1 MAEAPVAR
9 HAPNEGAD
17 RVSMSTILFSIR
29 HLIGALLFASLAVS
43 ASAEPLE
50 PYKDALFRYSKLLHE
65 ADGGD
70 FRVVDYQELRDINER
85 DQIPERRV
93 KRAYVSL
100 GVKSVQVN
108 ETLGLGEWGLDV
120 TRVGPDRGAAFTVI
134 FIHGRGGD
142 RRLGVNDFSFGG
154 NFNRLKN
161 LAVLNGGTYYVP
173 SVRSF
178 DAAGV
183 ADISA
188 LIRFAAERSG
198 GRPVVLSCAS
208 MGSFICWG
216 IARQEAT
223 VSALGGMMIMG
234 GPADPDFRKS
244 AAYGARLPIFF
255 SHGSRDSVYPAESQI
270 AFYRSLRSK
279 DYPARFVLFE
289 TGSHGTP
296 IRMTDWRE
304 ALNWILDR

>member
-9 HAPNEGAD
+9 QAPNEGAD

-29 HLIGALLFASLAVS
+29 HLIGALLFTSLAVS
-43 ASAEPLE
+43 ARAEPVK
-50 PYKDALFRYSKLLHE
+50 PYKDALFRYSRLLQE

-100 GVKSVQVN
+100 GVKGVQVN
-108 ETLGLGEWGLDV
+108 ETLGFGERGLDV

-142 RRLGVNDFSFGG
+142 RRLGANDFAFGG

-161 LAVLNGGTYYVP
+161 LAVVNGGTYYAP

-183 ADISA
+183 ADVSA

-216 IARQEAT
+216 IARQEAA

-244 AAYGARLPIFF
+244 AAYGARLPILF
-255 SHGSRDSVYPAESQI
+255 SHGSRDSVYPAESQV
-270 AFYRSLRSK
+270 ALYRSLRSK
-279 DYPARFVLFE
+279 AYPARFVLFE